1 MMVLRG
7 ESLCSD
13 GALSV
18 ISGFA
23 TQFDYYL
30 YSLSPSPTPFT
41 VLSTSWLEACLTPA
55 YNVCMYVRMYV
66 RTYVCLCMLRY
77 AYVCLCVLMHAYVC
91 LCMLMHAY
99 VCLWVFRY
107 VYGVFRY
114 AYACLCVLMCAYVC
128 LSCYG
133 VVTLKGPI
141 TVRFKPAALKQ
152 IQESHIASS
161 GCASLKR
168 GTADCGL
175 SQNATRWGKP
185 RGMLRYLP
193 TYGYLHI

>member
-1 MMVLRG
+1 M
-7 ESLCSD
+7 LC
-13 GALSV
+13 
-18 ISGFA
+18 
-23 TQFDYYL
+23 
-30 YSLSPSPTPFT
+30 T
-41 VLSTSWLEACLTPA
+41 V
-55 YNVCMYVRMYV
+55 M
-66 RTYVCLCMLRY
+66 Y
-77 AYVCLCVLMHAYVC
+77 AYVTLCMGMHGHVC

-99 VCLWVFRY
+99 VCLCMLMYAY
-107 VYGVFRY
+107 VCLWVFRY
-114 AYACLCVLMCAYVC
+114 AYACLCVLMCA
-128 LSCYG
+128 CYG

-152 IQESHIASS
+152 IQESHSASS